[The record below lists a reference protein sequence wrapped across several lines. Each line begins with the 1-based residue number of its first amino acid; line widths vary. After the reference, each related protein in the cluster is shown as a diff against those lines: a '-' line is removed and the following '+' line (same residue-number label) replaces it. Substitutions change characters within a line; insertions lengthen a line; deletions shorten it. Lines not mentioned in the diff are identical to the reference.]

1 MTPETP
7 QNALILAL
15 LPLWRHQRG
24 KELPGPPLT
33 STEWIL
39 RSRKT
44 RPDRT
49 RTRKMKPHLQ
59 RVRAMVPSFCL
70 SW

>member
-7 QNALILAL
+7 KMPLFHVLC
-15 LPLWRHQRG
+15 PLWRHQRG
-24 KELPGPPLT
+24 KELRGALLT
-33 STEWIL
+33 STVLIL

-49 RTRKMKPHLQ
+49 RTRKMKTHLQ

>member
-7 QNALILAL
+7 KM
-15 LPLWRHQRG
+15 PLVHVLCPPWRQQRG
-24 KELPGPPLT
+24 KGLQAPLLT
-33 STEWIL
+33 STEWML

-44 RPDRT
+44 RPERA
-49 RTRKMKPHLQ
+49 RTRKMKTHLQ